1 MAARSHFVDGWGEGW
16 LWQNMCVSSSL
27 FRQMATLLHGLIQRP
42 GLALQ
47 RCCCGMVM
55 AGLSSAC
62 GATDVALAGVFPGK
76 ALLVVNG
83 GAPRAINVG
92 TATQEGVRI
101 VAVEGDAATL
111 DFDGRR
117 HRLFV
122 GERAINVIGRS
133 GVTGS
138 VPVVTIQ
145 PDGRGQYRSTG
156 AVNGASMLFIIDTG
170 ATFVSLGR
178 SDALK
183 AGVDYTKGEPV
194 LMQTA
199 NGVARAWRI
208 SLDTV
213 RVGDVT
219 LRNVEGVVHAKD
231 MPIALLGMSFLNRM
245 EMRRDGSSLLLK
257 QRY

>member
-1 MAARSHFVDGWGEGW
+1 MA
-16 LWQNMCVSSSL
+16 C
-27 FRQMATLLHGLIQRP
+27 
-42 GLALQ
+42 
-47 RCCCGMVM
+47 
-55 AGLSSAC
+55 LSGGSA
-62 GATDVALAGVFPGK
+62 ATDVALAGVFPGK
-76 ALLVVNG
+76 ALIVVNG
-83 GAPRAINVG
+83 GAPRAVNVG
-92 TATQEGVRI
+92 TTTQEGVRI
-101 VAVEGDAATL
+101 VAVEGDGATV

-122 GERAINVIGRS
+122 GERAVNIISSAGA
-133 GVTGS
+133 TGGAS
-138 VPVVTIQ
+138 VVTIQ
-145 PDGRGQYRSTG
+145 SDGRGQYRSTG
-156 AVNGASMLFIIDTG
+156 AVNGASMLFLVDTG

-183 AGVDYTKGEPV
+183 AGVDFTKGEPA

-199 NGVARAWRI
+199 NGVVRAWRV

-213 RVGDVT
+213 RIGDVT
-219 LRNVEGVVHAKD
+219 LRNVDGVVHAND

>member
-1 MAARSHFVDGWGEGW
+1 
-16 LWQNMCVSSSL
+16 
-27 FRQMATLLHGLIQRP
+27 MATSLHRLIQRSD
-42 GLALQ
+42 LVLQ
-47 RCCCGMVM
+47 RCCCGLIT
-55 AGLSSAC
+55 ACLSSASV
-62 GATDVALAGVFPGK
+62 ATDVALAGVFPGK

-83 GAPRAINVG
+83 GAPRALNVG
-92 TATQEGVRI
+92 TTTQEGVRI
-101 VAVEGDAATL
+101 VAVEGDAATV

-117 HRLFV
+117 HRLLV
-122 GERAINVIGRS
+122 GEHAVNITGRAGATAS
-133 GVTGS
+133 A
-138 VPVVTIQ
+138 PAVTIQ

-178 SDALK
+178 NDALK
-183 AGVDYTKGEPV
+183 AGVDFTKGEPA

-199 NGVARAWRI
+199 NGVARAWRV

-213 RVGDVT
+213 RIGDVT
-219 LRNVEGVVHAKD
+219 LRNVDGVVHAND
-231 MPIALLGMSFLNRM
+231 MPVALLGMSFLNRM